1 MDKELS
7 DNPVWIAI
15 IIIIALPI
23 ITSILLLIG
32 SREGW
37 FGRGEKS
44 KKIDR
49 TLLKLWKPIIL
60 ALGIGGG
67 NGLVEAALDKT
78 EISYTCKYCKHK
90 SHQNFEFCPQCR
102 KDDYG
107 NRSDHC
113 ANCNKLSNSKYNFCP
128 YCGNGKP
135 HGKV

>member
-1 MDKELS
+1 MSKELS

-15 IIIIALPI
+15 IVIIALPVI
-23 ITSILLLIG
+23 ASILLLIG

-37 FGRGEKS
+37 FGREKS
-44 KKIDR
+44 EKIDR

-90 SHQNFEFCPQCR
+90 NHQNFEICPQCR

-113 ANCNKLSNSKYNFCP
+113 TNCHKLSNSKYNFCP
-128 YCGNGKP
+128 HCGSGKSQ
-135 HGKV
+135 GKA